1 MWYNLKEIFRINMKN
16 KVITGLLG
24 LLGFLVVLGMAT
36 PALADDFNHA
46 TVTDKSSQ
54 EGKTEVTSTV
64 ASNFTLQVPASF
76 TLAYNTFDTKIGG
89 VKILNGAD
97 VNGNGYGIAANQVV
111 NVTAKND
118 GPLTS
123 KNGGTIK
130 FTVNDQASASKDS
143 FASDSFGTKQ
153 FTNSDVISGKEVP
166 VFMHI
171 GQDQWNNA
179 ASGDY
184 TGSITFN
191 ATLTNK

>member
-1 MWYNLKEIFRINMKN
+1 MKN
-16 KVITGLLG
+16 KVITG

-36 PALADDFNHA
+36 PALADEVKNPNA
-46 TVTDKSSQ
+46 IVT
-54 EGKTEVTSTV
+54 EGSVKDGETKVESTV

-76 TLAYNTFDTKIGG
+76 TLPYNTSDIKIGG
-89 VKILNGAD
+89 VKILNGVD
-97 VNGNGYGIAANQVV
+97 SNGKGYGIAANQVV
-111 NVTAKND
+111 NVTAKNG
-118 GPLTS
+118 GPLTRQ
-123 KNGGTIK
+123 NGGTIK
-130 FTVNDQASASKDS
+130 FTVNDQASESKDS
-143 FASDSFGTKQ
+143 FDSDNFGTKQ
-153 FTNSDVISGKEVP
+153 FTNSDVISGREVP

>member
-1 MWYNLKEIFRINMKN
+1 MRYNLKEIFRINMKN

-24 LLGFLVVLGMAT
+24 FLVVLGMAT
-36 PALADDFNHA
+36 PALADEVENPNA
-46 TVTDKSSQ
+46 IVTEGSAK
-54 EGKTEVTSTV
+54 EGKTKVESTV

-76 TLAYNTFDTKIGG
+76 TLPYNTTDIQIGG

-97 VNGNGYGIAANQVV
+97 SNGNGYGIAANQVV

-123 KNGGTIK
+123 ENGGTIK
-130 FTVNDQASASKDS
+130 FTVNDQPNNDNKNS
-143 FASDSFGTKQ
+143 FPSDSFRTKQ
-153 FTNSDVISGKEVP
+153 FTNSDVISGREVP

-179 ASGDY
+179 ASGNY
-184 TGSITFN
+184 TGSITFS

>member
-24 LLGFLVVLGMAT
+24 FLVVLGMAT
-36 PALADDFNHA
+36 PALADEVKNPNA
-46 TVTDKSSQ
+46 IVTEGSAK
-54 EGKTEVTSTV
+54 EGKTTVESTV

-76 TLAYNTFDTKIGG
+76 TLTYNTFDTQIGG

-97 VNGNGYGIAANQVV
+97 SNGNGYGIAANQVV

-123 KNGGTIK
+123 QNGGTIK

-143 FASDSFGTKQ
+143 FDSDNFGTKQ

-179 ASGDY
+179 ASGNY
-184 TGSITFN
+184 TGSITFS